1 MKKKIGMTI
10 MCSILSFI
18 VCFAAARN
26 ADGHQEE
33 NCLKEKIQ
41 KTEEKTENSLLIL
54 VNITHML
61 SKDYQVSLHT
71 LKSGRC
77 AVAEEMYDDLC
88 RMLTAGSQEGCS
100 FVVASGYRSRE
111 RQKEL
116 LEEDIRNLMNERN
129 MTYEQAWEEAVKET
143 MPPGCSEHET
153 GLAVD
158 IVSAEYQLLD
168 EGQEDTAEYQWLK
181 ENCSKYG
188 FILRYPPDKTDITGI
203 NYEPWHFRYVGAE
216 AAQEITEQ
224 GLTLEEY
231 ICYYSLREQ

>member
-1 MKKKIGMTI
+1 MKKKIKMTI
-10 MCSILSFI
+10 ICSILAFG
-18 VCFAAARN
+18 VCFSAARH
-26 ADGHQEE
+26 AEGHQTEDYR
-33 NCLKEKIQ
+33 KEKIQ
-41 KTEEKTENSLLIL
+41 NTEEKPPNPLLIL
-54 VNITHML
+54 VNTTHML
-61 SKDYQVSLHT
+61 SEDYQVSLHT

-77 AVAEEMYDDLC
+77 AVAEEMYEDLC

-111 RQKEL
+111 RQEEL

-129 MTYEQAWEEAVKET
+129 MTYDQAWEEAVKET

-168 EGQEDTAEYQWLK
+168 EGQKDTAECQWLK

-203 NYEPWHFRYVGAE
+203 SYEPWHFRYVGAE
-216 AAQEITEQ
+216 AAQEITSQ

-231 ICYYSLREQ
+231 ICYCSLRDQ

>member
-1 MKKKIGMTI
+1 
-10 MCSILSFI
+10 
-18 VCFAAARN
+18 
-26 ADGHQEE
+26 
-33 NCLKEKIQ
+33 
-41 KTEEKTENSLLIL
+41 
-54 VNITHML
+54 
-61 SKDYQVSLHT
+61 
-71 LKSGRC
+71 
-77 AVAEEMYDDLC
+77 MYEDLC
-88 RMLTAGSQEGCS
+88 RMLTDGSQEGCS

-188 FILRYPPDKTDITGI
+188 FILRYPSDKTDITGI

-231 ICYYSLREQ
+231 ISLHNLI